1 MASRARRSGIG
12 ASRRLTRS
20 TLAASE
26 GCGVSF
32 VASAARDWR
41 TVDPRATLVDSA
53 HRTILHIDEAPVA
66 GMVWGPGSMLR
77 IGEIEVDIWVRD
89 VFQKSL
95 PGIAFRCAT
104 DGAKEVV

>member
-1 MASRARRSGIG
+1 
-12 ASRRLTRS
+12 
-20 TLAASE
+20 
-26 GCGVSF
+26 
-32 VASAARDWR
+32 
-41 TVDPRATLVDSA
+41 
-53 HRTILHIDEAPVA
+53 
-66 GMVWGPGSMLR
+66 MLR